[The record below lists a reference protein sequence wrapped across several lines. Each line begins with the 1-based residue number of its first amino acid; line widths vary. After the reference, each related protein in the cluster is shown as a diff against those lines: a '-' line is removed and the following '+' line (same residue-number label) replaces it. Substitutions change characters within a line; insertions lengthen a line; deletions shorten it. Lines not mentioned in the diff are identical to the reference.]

1 MSLINRLI
9 HEAKLGATVLNIKP
23 NEVRKV
29 AEHCRACMLD
39 AAPVE
44 TIEGIIRRGQLKLC
58 DVPVKVLG
66 MSKRCDVKLISSLE
80 QHS

>member
-29 AEHCRACMLD
+29 AEHCRGCTAHRV
-39 AAPVE
+39 PVE
-44 TIEGIIRRGQLKLC
+44 EIEGHIKRGQVKLLN
-58 DVPVKVLG
+58 VPLRVLG
-66 MSKRCDVKLISSLE
+66 LTSSSA
-80 QHS
+80 HVP